1 VRSVLSRQQA
11 QPGEQPKPRRWLL
24 LAGLGAFAVALGL
37 YAIYTVIH
45 PKSFTL
51 DPVDLA
57 VYRSGGLIV
66 RHVRPLYDPRLAA
79 PLYDWIGYG
88 KLHLPFTYTPFA
100 AIAFAV
106 ISFVP
111 WWLSQQLSVTVNII
125 ALLAALWFTLGGLG
139 YRKDQTRL
147 AVTLLGAAAVLW
159 TEPVLRTIY
168 LGQVNLVLMALII
181 WDLCQPDTRPSTGKS
196 RWWKGFGTGIAAGIK
211 LVPLIFIPYLLLA
224 RKFRQ
229 AAMACAGFAFT
240 VLLGFAILPKDS
252 TKWWF
257 DGLFV
262 QGGRTG
268 FTGWAGNQSL
278 DGLITRLAGSVT
290 SAKPAWIAAAVLV
303 AVIGVTGAA
312 LLDRKG
318 YLLPGLLMAA
328 LTGLLVSPIS
338 WDHHWVWIAPG
349 ALVAAH
355 YAVRAVRRGDKK
367 AVPARGGLGGS
378 PPLASI
384 ALGILAA
391 GIVAWFGAWPARL
404 FTHKLNLGHDSLG
417 LLWIPRNTNPVYYQ
431 WYGDKP
437 WFTEYH
443 WHGLALIAGN
453 AYVLAGLALF
463 GLLGA
468 LALLLPQADKEH
480 ADEPGARAQGSL
492 RGRLRL
498 PAA

>member
-1 VRSVLSRQQA
+1 VRSVLTRPQA
-11 QPGEQPKPRRWLL
+11 PAGDQKKPGRWLL
-24 LAGLGAFAVALGL
+24 LVGLGAFAVALGL
-37 YAIYTVIH
+37 YVIYTVIH
-45 PKSFTL
+45 PKSFTM

-66 RHVRPLYDPRLAA
+66 RHVRPLYNPHLAA
-79 PLYDWIGYG
+79 PLYDWVGYSS
-88 KLHLPFTYTPFA
+88 LHLPFTYPPFA

-111 WWLSQQLSVTVNII
+111 WWLSQQLSVAVDIV

-139 YRKDQTRL
+139 YRRDSIRL
-147 AVTLLGAAAVLW
+147 GATLLGAAAVFW
-159 TEPVLRTIY
+159 TEPVLRTMY

-181 WDLCQPDTRPSTGKS
+181 WDLCQPDTQPNSGKS

-240 VLLGFAILPKDS
+240 VLLGFVILPKDS

-268 FTGWAGNQSL
+268 FPGWAGNQSL
-278 DGLITRLAGSVT
+278 DGLITRLTGSVNG
-290 SAKPAWIAAAVLV
+290 AKPAWIVAAVLV
-303 AVIGVTGAA
+303 GAVGVTGAA

-318 YLLPGLLMAA
+318 YPLPGLLMAA

-355 YAVRAVRRGDKK
+355 YAVQAFRRN
-367 AVPARGGLGGS
+367 ARKT
-378 PPLASI
+378 AW
-384 ALGILAA
+384 ALGILAVA
-391 GIVAWFGAWPARL
+391 IVAWFGAWPARL
-404 FTHKLNLGHDSLG
+404 FTSRLNLGHDSLG
-417 LLWIPRNTNPVYYQ
+417 LLWIPRNTDPVYYMR
-431 WYGDKP
+431 YGDRP
-437 WFTEYH
+437 SAVEYH

-463 GLLGA
+463 GLL
-468 LALLLPQADKEH
+468 LAVSLLLPPRGTKKEH
-480 ADEPGARAQGSL
+480 DDEPGRTQARTQAGL

>member
-1 VRSVLSRQQA
+1 VRSVLTRPQA
-11 QPGEQPKPRRWLL
+11 PAGEHDAPGRWLL
-24 LAGLGAFAVALGL
+24 PAGIGAFALALGL
-37 YAIYTVIH
+37 YVIYTVIH
-45 PKSFTL
+45 PKSFTM

-79 PLYDWIGYG
+79 PLYDWVGYG

-100 AIAFAV
+100 AIAFAA

-111 WWLSQQLSVTVNII
+111 WWLSQQLSVAVDIL
-125 ALLAALWFTLGGLG
+125 ALLTALWLTLGGLG
-139 YRKDQTRL
+139 YRNNQARL
-147 AVTLLGAAAVLW
+147 GATLLAAAAAFW

-181 WDLCQPDTRPSTGKS
+181 WDLCQPDTQNS
-196 RWWKGFGTGIAAGIK
+196 RWWKGFGTGIAAGVK

-240 VLLGFAILPKDS
+240 VLLGFAVLPKDS

-268 FTGWAGNQSL
+268 FIGWAGNQSL
-278 DGLITRLAGSVT
+278 DGLITRLTGSVNG
-290 SAKPAWIAAAVLV
+290 AKPAWIAVAVLV
-303 AVIGVTGAA
+303 AAGGVTAAA

-318 YLLPGLLMAA
+318 YPLPGLLMAA

-349 ALVAAH
+349 ALTAAH
-355 YAVRAVRRGDKK
+355 YAVRAWRRG
-367 AVPARGGLGGS
+367 ARRAAWGLG
-378 PPLASI
+378 L
-384 ALGILAA
+384 LAA
-391 GIVAWFGAWPARL
+391 AIIAWFGAWPARL
-404 FTHKLNLGHDSLG
+404 FTARLNLGNDSLG

-431 WYGDKP
+431 WYGDRP

-453 AYVLAGLALF
+453 AYILAGLVLF
-463 GLLGA
+463 GLL
-468 LALLLPQADKEH
+468 LAMSLLLPQPRKEH
-480 ADEPGARAQGSL
+480 DDEPGRGQGSL

>member
-1 VRSVLSRQQA
+1 VRSVLTRPQA
-11 QPGEQPKPRRWLL
+11 PAGNNKAPGRWLL
-24 LAGLGAFAVALGL
+24 LVGLGAFAVALGL
-37 YAIYTVIH
+37 YVAYTVIH
-45 PKSFTL
+45 PKSFTM

-100 AIAFAV
+100 AVAFAV

-111 WWLSQQLSVTVNII
+111 WWLSQQVSVAVDII

-139 YRKDQTRL
+139 YRKSQTRL
-147 AVTLLGAAAVLW
+147 AVTLLGAAAVFW

-168 LGQVNLVLMALII
+168 LGQVNLILMALII
-181 WDLCQPDTRPSTGKS
+181 WDLCQPDTEHS

-229 AAMACAGFAFT
+229 AAMACAGFACT
-240 VLLGFAILPKDS
+240 VLLGFVILPKDS
-252 TKWWF
+252 AKWWF

-278 DGLITRLAGSVT
+278 DGLITRLAGSVNA
-290 SAKPAWIAAAVLV
+290 AKPAWIAVAVLV
-303 AVIGVTGAA
+303 AAIGVTGAA

-318 YLLPGLLMAA
+318 YQVPGLLMAA

-338 WDHHWVWIAPG
+338 WDHHWVWIGPG

-355 YAVRAVRRGDKK
+355 YAVQAWRRN
-367 AVPARGGLGGS
+367 AGGS

-404 FTHKLNLGHDSLG
+404 FTAKLNLGNDSLG

-431 WYGDKP
+431 RYGDKP

-463 GLLGA
+463 GLLGV
-468 LALLLPQADKEH
+468 LALLLPGKERD
-480 ADEPGARAQGSL
+480 DEPGRTRARTQPGR

>member
-1 VRSVLSRQQA
+1 VRSVLTRQPTPA
-11 QPGEQPKPRRWLL
+11 GEHNRPRRGLL
-24 LAGLGAFAVALGL
+24 VVGLVAFAVALGL

-88 KLHLPFTYTPFA
+88 KLHLPFTYPPFA

-111 WWLSQQLSVTVNII
+111 WWLSQQLSVTVNIL
-125 ALLAALWFTLGGLG
+125 ALLTALWFTLGGLG

-147 AVTLLGAAAVLW
+147 AVTLLGAAAAFW

-168 LGQVNLVLMALII
+168 LGQVDLVLMALII
-181 WDLCQPDTRPSTGKS
+181 WDLCQPDTRPSTGKI
-196 RWWKGFGTGIAAGIK
+196 RWWKGFGTGLAAGIK

-229 AAMACAGFAFT
+229 AAMACAGFACS

-278 DGLITRLAGSVT
+278 DGLITRLAGSVN
-290 SAKPAWIAAAVLV
+290 
-303 AVIGVTGAA
+303 GAT

-318 YLLPGLLMAA
+318 YPVPGLLMAA

-355 YAVRAVRRGDKK
+355 YAVQAFRRN
-367 AVPARGGLGGS
+367 ARKT
-378 PPLASI
+378 AW
-384 ALGILAA
+384 ALGILALA
-391 GIVAWFGAWPARL
+391 VVAWFGAWPARL
-404 FTHKLNLGHDSLG
+404 FTARLNLGNDSLG

-431 WYGDKP
+431 WYGDRP
-437 WFTEYH
+437 WFTEYR

-463 GLLGA
+463 GLL
-468 LALLLPQADKEH
+468 LAISLLLPQRPKEQD
-480 ADEPGARAQGSL
+480 DEPGRSQGSL